1 MNASLLAAVEMAPK
15 DPILGVTEA
24 FNADT
29 NPNKVNLGVGVYCDD
44 SGKVPVLQSVRRA
57 EQKLAES
64 PLPRNYLPIDGLQ
77 AYDRAVQGLLFG
89 ADNDAVRKGRVVTVQ
104 TLGGT
109 GGLKVGADFLRR
121 FNPQRRDLDQQSEL
135 GKPQR
140 AVRVCRLQ
148 GQYLSLLRCGDP
160 WRRFRVP

>member
-15 DPILGVTEA
+15 DPILGVTET

-44 SGKVPVLQSVRRA
+44 HGKVPVLESVRRA
-57 EQKLAES
+57 ERQLAEN

-89 ADNDAVRKGRVVTVQ
+89 AV
-104 TLGGT
+104 
-109 GGLKVGADFLRR
+109 
-121 FNPQRRDLDQQSEL
+121 EL
-135 GKPQR
+135 EHGH
-140 AVRVCRLQ
+140 
-148 GQYLSLLRCGDP
+148 
-160 WRRFRVP
+160 